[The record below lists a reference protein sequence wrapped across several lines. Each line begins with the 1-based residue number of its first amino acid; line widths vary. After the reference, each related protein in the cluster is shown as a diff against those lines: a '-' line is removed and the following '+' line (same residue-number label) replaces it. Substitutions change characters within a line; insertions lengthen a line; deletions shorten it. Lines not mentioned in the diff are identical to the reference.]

1 MAFIPIG
8 VCKLIT
14 NVFYNP
20 TFLNNYTFKLK
31 NRIMQQS

>member
-1 MAFIPIG
+1 MAFMPTS

-20 TFLNNYTFKLK
+20 TFLNNYMF
-31 NRIMQQS
+31 NRLM